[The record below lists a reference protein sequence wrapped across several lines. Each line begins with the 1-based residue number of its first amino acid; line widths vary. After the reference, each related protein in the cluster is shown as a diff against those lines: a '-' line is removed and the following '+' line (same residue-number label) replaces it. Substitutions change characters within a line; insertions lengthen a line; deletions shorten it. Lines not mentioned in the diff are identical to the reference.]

1 MKKNSGQALIEFI
14 IVLPVLVLIIAAII
28 DTFNLMYNTYELEND
43 LNTIITFYQNDEEDE
58 IEKYTTQNKLS
69 IAYENNINTTTIT
82 INKKIRIAT
91 PIMKNILGN
100 PHTITTSR
108 VIYDEEK

>member
-14 IVLPVLVLIIAAII
+14 IVLPVLALIIAAIV
-28 DTFNLMYNTYELEND
+28 DVFNLMYNTYELEND
-43 LNTIITFYQNDEEDE
+43 LSTIITLYQNNEDEE
-58 IEKYTTQNKLS
+58 IEQYTFKNKIS
-69 IAYENNINTTTIT
+69 ITYENNTNTTTIT